1 MLHTCFYLNYSL
13 LQSKMLVFHFFFRKN
28 GTNKDPLEDCS
39 FLLVSPTMSSNQFN
53 ITFFQ
58 LTKKLHGMKVCGNS
72 GTQDKES
79 IKFPQ
84 STLWGKHSHCI
95 ILSNDN
101 HFYSAYSSVSS
112 KINTVY
118 KNNLTFSNLTR
129 NHIEQN
135 LLIYKVPFPRHIP
148 Y

>member
-1 MLHTCFYLNYSL
+1 MLHSCFYLNYSL

-28 GTNKDPLEDCS
+28 GTNKDPLEVCS

-84 STLWGKHSHCI
+84 STL
-95 ILSNDN
+95 
-101 HFYSAYSSVSS
+101 
-112 KINTVY
+112 
-118 KNNLTFSNLTR
+118 
-129 NHIEQN
+129 
-135 LLIYKVPFPRHIP
+135 
-148 Y
+148 